1 MIAVMDSRV
10 AVVVLSSLLL
20 LFLSSQQQE
29 KARDRVAAAALP
41 TMQPQNQSVADN
53 KLKSDLSPA
62 PIERE
67 LAQVDERLQV
77 QEALGQ
83 KLRADLRELENNW
96 AFSSFDDE
104 QLWQRFL
111 AWWQEKSAV
120 SLASLT
126 TLMDEHGYLHWS
138 WPQVFHEQVEF
149 TSATVDEALVTAQLQ
164 LGDDSAGKL
173 VIPAGSQQVSYRFA
187 QPRRLPPLV
196 FLTQESGSPVVP
208 VMLQTVSE
216 SGFVLSLPQA
226 VDYPVV
232 INWLAMETS

>member
-10 AVVVLSSLLL
+10 AVVVLSGLLL
-20 LFLSSQQQE
+20 LFLSGQQQE
-29 KARDRVAAAALP
+29 KTRDRVAAAALS
-41 TMQPQNQSVADN
+41 TMQPPNQSVVDN
-53 KLKSDLSPA
+53 KLKSNLSPT
-62 PIERE
+62 PIEHE

-126 TLMDEHGYLHWS
+126 TLMDEHGYLH
-138 WPQVFHEQVEF
+138 
-149 TSATVDEALVTAQLQ
+149 
-164 LGDDSAGKL
+164 
-173 VIPAGSQQVSYRFA
+173 
-187 QPRRLPPLV
+187 
-196 FLTQESGSPVVP
+196 
-208 VMLQTVSE
+208 
-216 SGFVLSLPQA
+216 
-226 VDYPVV
+226 
-232 INWLAMETS
+232 